1 VFAVRVRR
9 TDDVPQSQHEVF
21 HAHKN
26 DACIA
31 LPRSRPL
38 SRRHRDLAADDA
50 APAPAGTGKHW
61 AACQAEITKFCSNI
75 EKGKG
80 KGKMRACLTEHTADL
95 SDGCKTSMAE
105 HAAKAKEKE
114 KSGQ

>member
-1 VFAVRVRR
+1 MHIR
-9 TDDVPQSQHEVF
+9 TTIV
-21 HAHKN
+21 
-26 DACIA
+26 A
-31 LPRSRPL
+31 LCLCLGTSAAF
-38 SRRHRDLAADDA
+38 AADDA
-50 APAPAGTGKHW
+50 SPAPAPAGTGKHW
-61 AACQAEITKFCSNI
+61 TACQTEIQKFCSTV
-75 EKGKG
+75 EKG

>member
-1 VFAVRVRR
+1 MTLR
-9 TDDVPQSQHEVF
+9 TT
-21 HAHKN
+21 
-26 DACIA
+26 IA
-31 LPRSRPL
+31 ALCLCLGASAAF
-38 SRRHRDLAADDA
+38 AADDA
-50 APAPAGTGKHW
+50 TPAPGGTGKHW
-61 AACQAEITKFCSNI
+61 TACQAEIQKFCASI
-75 EKGKG
+75 EKG

>member
-1 VFAVRVRR
+1 MPTR
-9 TDDVPQSQHEVF
+9 TTLASLCLGLGLCLGATATF
-21 HAHKN
+21 
-26 DACIA
+26 
-31 LPRSRPL
+31 
-38 SRRHRDLAADDA
+38 AADDA
-50 APAPAGTGKHW
+50 TPAPAGTGKHW

-75 EKGKG
+75 EKG

>member
-1 VFAVRVRR
+1 MHIR
-9 TDDVPQSQHEVF
+9 TTLVSLCLCVGTSAAF
-21 HAHKN
+21 
-26 DACIA
+26 
-31 LPRSRPL
+31 
-38 SRRHRDLAADDA
+38 AADDA
-50 APAPAGTGKHW
+50 TSTPAGTGKHW
-61 AACQAEITKFCSNI
+61 TACQTEIQKFCSTI
-75 EKGKG
+75 EKG

>member
-1 VFAVRVRR
+1 MPTR
-9 TDDVPQSQHEVF
+9 TTLASLCLGLGLCLGATATF
-21 HAHKN
+21 
-26 DACIA
+26 
-31 LPRSRPL
+31 
-38 SRRHRDLAADDA
+38 AADDA
-50 APAPAGTGKHW
+50 VPAPAGTGKHW

-80 KGKMRACLTEHTADL
+80 KMRACLTERTADL

>member
-1 VFAVRVRR
+1 MTIRA
-9 TDDVPQSQHEVF
+9 T
-21 HAHKN
+21 
-26 DACIA
+26 IA
-31 LPRSRPL
+31 SLCL
-38 SRRHRDLAADDA
+38 CLAAGAAFAADDA
-50 APAPAGTGKHW
+50 TPAPAPAGTGKHW
-61 AACQAEITKFCSNI
+61 TACQAEITKFCANI
-75 EKGKG
+75 EKG